1 MVIQELL
8 KWGSE
13 ALSGIEYS
21 NPQQETR
28 LILSQLLGVDRSYLY
43 AHGDKEVSEEEK
55 DKFIRIIER
64 RKSGEPLQYILG
76 TQEFM
81 GIDFNVCK
89 GVLIPRGDTELL
101 VERLIK
107 FIDEEFD
114 DKPYRMLDIGVGSG
128 AISLSTAYHRPK
140 GEILGVDIS
149 REALM
154 IAEENRINLRLDNVR
169 FIESDLFSSIGEEY
183 CEGFDIIASNP
194 PYIPEG
200 DRETLQKEVR
210 MHEPAL
216 ALFGGEDGLDYYR
229 KITSQAMKY
238 LAEGGLLIFE
248 IGAGQGPDVAR
259 IMKENGFKAVT
270 VEKDLENR
278 DRIVAGRS

>member
-1 MVIQELL
+1 MIQELL
-8 KWGSE
+8 KWGCE
-13 ALSGIEYS
+13 ALNGIAYS

-43 AHGDKEVSEEEK
+43 AHGEQEVSEAEK
-55 DKFIRIIER
+55 IKFVQIIER

-81 GIDFNVCK
+81 GIDFKVGK

-101 VERLIK
+101 VNQIIK
-107 FIDEEFD
+107 FIDEEFSGRT
-114 DKPYRMLDIGVGSG
+114 YRMLDIGVGSG
-128 AISLSTAYHRPK
+128 AISLSTAYHKPE
-140 GEILGVDIS
+140 GDILGVDIS

-154 IAEENRINLRLDNVR
+154 IAEENRRNLRLDNVR

-183 CEGFDIIASNP
+183 LESFNIIVSNP

-200 DRETLQKEVR
+200 DLETLQKEVR
-210 MHEPAL
+210 IHEPAI

-229 KITSQAMKY
+229 EITPQAKKY
-238 LAEGGLLIFE
+238 LAFGGLLIYE
-248 IGAGQGPDVAR
+248 IGAGQGPDVAE
-259 IMKENGFKAVT
+259 IMKKNGFKAVS

-278 DRIVAGRS
+278 DRIVTGRL